1 MTQLD
6 MLAVDELVR
15 EIARAL
21 VDAPDAVQVESD
33 SREENTVLRLK
44 VAPQDV
50 GKVIGKQGRT
60 ARSVRTILGAVSMK
74 LHHRYTLDIL
84 EEDEDFG
91 QMLHTDHELP
101 PRITILNGLVF
112 MQDQNENIYAWNL
125 RIVRPR
131 LDAHDCHITN
141 PTLAFRSMI
150 GLGFVSNFQ
159 VRLVDPSHFRGVEEP
174 RPVIPECC
182 VMPATR

>member
-21 VDAPDAVQVESD
+21 VDQPDAVEVESD
-33 SREENTVLRLK
+33 SREENTVLRLR

-84 EEDEDFG
+84 EEDDDGDE
-91 QMLHTDHELP
+91 
-101 PRITILNGLVF
+101 
-112 MQDQNENIYAWNL
+112 A
-125 RIVRPR
+125 
-131 LDAHDCHITN
+131 
-141 PTLAFRSMI
+141 
-150 GLGFVSNFQ
+150 
-159 VRLVDPSHFRGVEEP
+159 
-174 RPVIPECC
+174 
-182 VMPATR
+182 

>member
-1 MTQLD
+1 MTQQE

-33 SREENTVLRLK
+33 SREENTVLKLK

-84 EEDEDFG
+84 EEDD
-91 QMLHTDHELP
+91 
-101 PRITILNGLVF
+101 N
-112 MQDQNENIYAWNL
+112 
-125 RIVRPR
+125 
-131 LDAHDCHITN
+131 
-141 PTLAFRSMI
+141 
-150 GLGFVSNFQ
+150 
-159 VRLVDPSHFRGVEEP
+159 
-174 RPVIPECC
+174 
-182 VMPATR
+182 

>member
-21 VDAPDAVQVESD
+21 VDEPDSVEVESV
-33 SREENTVLRLK
+33 SRDENTVLRLK

-74 LHHRYTLDIL
+74 VHHRYTLDIL
-84 EEDEDFG
+84 EEEED
-91 QMLHTDHELP
+91 
-101 PRITILNGLVF
+101 
-112 MQDQNENIYAWNL
+112 
-125 RIVRPR
+125 
-131 LDAHDCHITN
+131 
-141 PTLAFRSMI
+141 
-150 GLGFVSNFQ
+150 
-159 VRLVDPSHFRGVEEP
+159 
-174 RPVIPECC
+174 
-182 VMPATR
+182 